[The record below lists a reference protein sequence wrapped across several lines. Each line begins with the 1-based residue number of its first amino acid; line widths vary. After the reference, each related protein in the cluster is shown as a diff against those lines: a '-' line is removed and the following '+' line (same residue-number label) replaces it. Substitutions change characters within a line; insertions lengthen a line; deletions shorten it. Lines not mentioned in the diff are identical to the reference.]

1 MKTLSQEATAINLIA
16 PVTQTSTT
24 TGSGKDVEAYN
35 DDALAI
41 VNVGTVSGGTPST
54 VVTIQGSLVATPS
67 TYDQVL
73 TTFVAITATG
83 LAAGRANLAGIKN
96 VRAVATQTGA
106 GNVPISVVLLAT
118 PFVKSASANSLTAA

>member
-1 MKTLSQEATAINLIA
+1 MRKLSEEVKVINLIA

-24 TGSGKDVEAYN
+24 TGTGVDVESYN

-54 VVTIQGSLVATPS
+54 VVTIMGSLVASPS
-67 TYDQVL
+67 TYDQTL

-83 LAAGRANLAGIKN
+83 LAAGKASLVGIKN
-96 VRAVATQTGA
+96 VKAIATQTGA
-106 GNVPISVVLLAT
+106 GNVPISVALCVT
-118 PFVKSASANSLTAA
+118 PFAKTSTLNSLTAA